1 MPRRLPTIVKA
12 LRAARLFI
20 SPFAISSGESV
31 VNTYLTAFGG
41 DYVVNTLFDAFG
53 GESQVKVRL
62 SAFGGEIAPRLS
74 KLHFRRG
81 AFSQSDFFEREGA
94 LSERNSAYIQPKSCE
109 QLQKLEL

>member
-1 MPRRLPTIVKA
+1 MPRRLPTVVKA

-20 SPFAISSGESV
+20 SSFAISSGESV

-41 DYVVNTLFDAFG
+41 
-53 GESQVKVRL
+53 ESQVKVRL
-62 SAFGGEIAPRLS
+62 SAFRGELAPRLP
-74 KLHFRRG
+74 KLHFRRR

>member
-1 MPRRLPTIVKA
+1 MPRRLPTVVKA

-20 SPFAISSGESV
+20 SSFAISSGESV

-62 SAFGGEIAPRLS
+62 SAFGGELAPRLP

-81 AFSQSDFFEREGA
+81 AFSQSDF
-94 LSERNSAYIQPKSCE
+94 
-109 QLQKLEL
+109 

>member
-1 MPRRLPTIVKA
+1 MPRRLPTVVKA
-12 LRAARLFI
+12 IRAARLFI
-20 SPFAISSGESV
+20 SSFAISSGESV

-41 DYVVNTLFDAFG
+41 DYVVNTLFG

-62 SAFGGEIAPRLS
+62 SAFGGELAPRLP